1 MITKALALEAYE
13 LGNTLIELAR
23 QETNPSRYEKLLRLA
38 DKSQERYAR
47 RYYKLQAQNASSS
60 PSSL

>member
-1 MITKALALEAYE
+1 MMTKALALEAYE
-13 LGNTLIELAR
+13 LGNKLINLAR
-23 QETNPSRYEKLLRLA
+23 QETNPSCHKKLLRLA